1 MCTAQFSRDAVQ
13 PEVRVLYNACP
24 MPKPRT
30 RAGILISFALVLA
43 AALSCPAITQQ
54 VDHNLSSGMRWRM
67 IGPFRGGR
75 SNAVSGI
82 QGQPNVYYFGSV
94 GGGVWKSTNGGETW
108 EPIFDSQPIASIGAL
123 AIAASHSD
131 VIYFRKGQ
139 AAVCFRLA

>member
-1 MCTAQFSRDAVQ
+1 MCTAQFSRDAVE
-13 PEVRVLYNACP
+13 PKVTVLYNACP
-24 MPKPRT
+24 MPKPRALA
-30 RAGILISFALVLA
+30 RILISFALILT
-43 AALSCPAITQQ
+43 AALSSTASAQQ
-54 VDHNLSSGMRWRM
+54 VDPSLYSGLRWRM